1 MPTKPYENESRLT
14 ALTRIEAGLERLE
27 KHMVALAEANI
38 ATRQMLEEE
47 RQAHGEQFR
56 PVEPVRY
63 SPFKTFRPAGDGGG
77 QT

>member
-1 MPTKPYENESRLT
+1 MSTEPYPNESRLT
-14 ALTRIEAGLERLE
+14 ALTRIETGLERLE

-56 PVEPVRY
+56 PVEPVRC
-63 SPFKTFRPAGDGGG
+63 SPFETFGPAGDGGG